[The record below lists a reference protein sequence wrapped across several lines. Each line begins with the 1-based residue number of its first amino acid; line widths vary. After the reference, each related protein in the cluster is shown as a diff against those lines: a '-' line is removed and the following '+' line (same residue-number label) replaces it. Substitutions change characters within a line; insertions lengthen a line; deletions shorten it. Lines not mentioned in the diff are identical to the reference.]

1 MTEIDWKVWAA
12 MQAQDATVRAYE
24 ALVELQE
31 EQIEAWIQ
39 RDAQEAEEAWEAY
52 EEAQKDRMDIV
63 ERPF

>member
-12 MQAQDATVRAYE
+12 MQQRDATVRAYE
-24 ALVELQE
+24 ALVELRE

-39 RDAQEAEEAWEAY
+39 QDAREAEEAWEAY
-52 EEAQKDRMDIV
+52 EEAQRDRMDRV